1 MRFRGDLLL
10 FSPLP
15 HGFLICSF
23 AVRCG
28 MILFFVG
35 GAVLFPLA
43 SCFNLCFACS
53 AGFADL
59 CFCFLVAEFH

>member
-1 MRFRGDLLL
+1 
-10 FSPLP
+10 
-15 HGFLICSF
+15 
-23 AVRCG
+23 